1 MELSLKHGA
10 LGARLT
16 GAGWGGCIVAVMPQV
31 RYYCRLTQSKLCFIQ
46 ENVAEYQ
53 RNVKN
58 SYYSDLEAD
67 KSLDLNKVIF
77 PTAPGPGAQ
86 LWKV

>member
-1 MELSLKHGA
+1 MADYL
-10 LGARLT
+10 
-16 GAGWGGCIVAVMPQV
+16 
-31 RYYCRLTQSKLCFIQ
+31 
-46 ENVAEYQ
+46 

-58 SYYSDLEAD
+58 SYYSDLEAA
-67 KSLDLNKVIF
+67 KTLDLNKVIF